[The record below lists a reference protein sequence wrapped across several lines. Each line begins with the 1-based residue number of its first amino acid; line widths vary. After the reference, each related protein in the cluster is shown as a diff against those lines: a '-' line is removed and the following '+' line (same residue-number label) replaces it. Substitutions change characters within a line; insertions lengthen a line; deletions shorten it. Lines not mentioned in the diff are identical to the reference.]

1 MNNACTVGKSYI
13 IVRNNIESRGVVLKE
28 VENSLISN
36 ALELLALECL
46 KYLIVLLEKG
56 LNKGLGENKHVALIA
71 YLAVILMGVYNE
83 SHV

>member
-1 MNNACTVGKSYI
+1 M
-13 IVRNNIESRGVVLKE
+13 GVVLKE
-28 VENSLISN
+28 IENSLISN
-36 ALELLALECL
+36 ALELLALECF

-56 LNKGLGENKHVALIA
+56 LNKSLSEYKRLSLIA